1 MENSTFASGFNA
13 IMVTHLARMK
23 TLHYS
28 APDCEELDL
37 DSQDVLCQSSGD
49 FEPIDENDGRW
60 S

>member
-1 MENSTFASGFNA
+1 MENSTFASGFNS
-13 IMVTHLARMK
+13 IIITHLTLMK
-23 TLHYS
+23 TLLYS
-28 APDCEELDL
+28 TPDCEELEL